1 MRELLSQLAR
11 DKHNMQTK
19 VVQLSRVL
27 NDMQLNHGVDVTHTL
42 S

>member
-11 DKHNMQTK
+11 EKHSMQTK

-27 NDMQLNHGVDVTHTL
+27 SEMQLTHGADMPHTQ